1 MAKKKQYVNLQ
12 NPAPKAPTVNKM
24 VDEAKKYIADD
35 AKKAK
40 SDAKKL
46 KSVIKARKNN
56 SVKPRLSEVPTF
68 GEIVPA
74 NQMTRYGGFT
84 YKLTLTHPKAPGL
97 VRYYYGKKG
106 WNTGSDWHYYQ
117 SSSTKVMEHLNH
129 CWVITYEILGYYMT
143 EYELGQAEI
152 KLIVQSWKT
161 PSQRDLSLN
170 FGIPCGA
177 RSMSRYVWCKKYM
190 NQIDKRF

>member
-1 MAKKKQYVNLQ
+1 MAKKKVYSNLDADGKPVEIVKKTRKKKTD
-12 NPAPKAPTVNKM
+12 NPVAKAIK
-24 VDEAKKYIADD
+24 EK
-35 AKKAK
+35 KKA
-40 SDAKKL
+40 
-46 KSVIKARKNN
+46 

-74 NQMTRYGGFT
+74 NQMTRHGGFT

-97 VRYYYGKKG
+97 VKYYYGKKG

-129 CWVITYEILGYYMT
+129 GWVITYEILGYYMT

-152 KLIVQSWKT
+152 KLIAQSWKT
-161 PSQRDLSLN
+161 TALRDVSLN
-170 FGIPCGA
+170 YGVPCGA
-177 RSMSRYVWCKKYM
+177 RSMSRYQWCKRYL
-190 NQIDKRF
+190 NQVDKRY